1 MARLPGN
8 VAAPDIHHKDQ
19 TMRTRDLIVLL
30 ALGSFAIAGNPAA
43 AAEKMESIAVSA
55 DGMHFVEKTS
65 GRKFV
70 PWGFNYDRDSKM
82 RLLEDYWEA
91 EWPTVE
97 EDFREMKRLG
107 ANVVRIHLQ
116 LGRFME
122 AQDRANEKSLAQLS
136 RLLEL
141 AEQTGLRLDLT
152 GLGCYHRK
160 DVPAW
165 YDKLTEADRWKVQAR
180 FWEAV
185 AARGAKSPAV
195 FCYDLMNEPVAPGE
209 LQKSGDWLVGPP
221 FGGKQYVQ
229 FIALDPQ
236 KRPRAKIAQAWVRTL
251 VEAIRKQDRGHLVT
265 VGLLPG
271 TPDRADAWSGFDPKE
286 LGDLDYLSV
295 HIYPKKGEVDA
306 ALKILAEARRRL
318 DRLLLGPDARGT
330 PTVEGTRRPFRPR
343 VAGVLREEGAGV
355 EPPLIEQRRWFC
367 ARSVGPPLPAWFL
380 TLRPVAFH
388 TATTR

>member
-1 MARLPGN
+1 M
-8 VAAPDIHHKDQ
+8 
-19 TMRTRDLIVLL
+19 LL
-30 ALGSFAIAGNPAA
+30 NWVGPSLFWKEKPMHCGFLSHAVCALACVSAA
-43 AAEKMESIAVSA
+43 AAEKMEAIAVSA
-55 DGMHFVEKTS
+55 DGVHFVERTS

-97 EDFREMKRLG
+97 ADFREMKRLG

-116 LGRFME
+116 LVRFME
-122 AQDRANEKSLAQLS
+122 AEDRTNEKSLAQLS

-165 YDKLTEADRWKVQAR
+165 YDKLTEADRWKVQTR

-251 VEAIRKQDRGHLVT
+251 VEAIRKQDRGHLIT

-295 HIYPKKGEVDA
+295 HIYPKRGEVDA
-306 ALKILAEARRRL
+306 ALKILARFAVGKPVVIEETFPL
-318 DRLLLGPDARGT
+318 ECSVDELGQFFDASRKHAAGWIGFYWGRT
-330 PTVEGTRRPFRPR
+330 PEELRQSKELADHF
-343 VAGVLREEGAGV
+343 VLAWLEFFEKKGRE
-355 EPPLIEQRRWFC
+355 WN
-367 ARSVGPPLPAWFL
+367 
-380 TLRPVAFH
+380 LR
-388 TATTR
+388 